1 MHPFTRFVEFI
12 ASRRRRSA
20 PDLAVAKIARLTDTD
35 LLLFA
40 SSYGQYLLREELQ
53 QRRAR
58 RRGRR

>member
-12 ASRRRRSA
+12 ASRRRSA
-20 PDLAVAKIARLTDTD
+20 PDLAVAKIARLTDAD

>member
-1 MHPFTRFVEFI
+1 
-12 ASRRRRSA
+12 
-20 PDLAVAKIARLTDTD
+20 VAKIARLTDAD